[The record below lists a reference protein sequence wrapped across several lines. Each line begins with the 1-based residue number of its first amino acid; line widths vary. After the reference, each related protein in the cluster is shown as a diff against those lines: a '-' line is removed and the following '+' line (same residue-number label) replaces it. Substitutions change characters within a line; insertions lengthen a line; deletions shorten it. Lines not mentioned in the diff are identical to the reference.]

1 MTNDSATDGAV
12 LKKAAAQIEEYLEG
26 KRTSFNLPLDA
37 EGSEFATAAAFQ
49 KLFIP
54 SDATDQRAEDIQ
66 KFMTDY
72 GR

>member
-1 MTNDSATDGAV
+1 LYTGQSVADT
-12 LKKAAAQIEEYLEG
+12 L
-26 KRTSFNLPLDA
+26 
-37 EGSEFATAAAFQ
+37 EFATAAAFQ

-54 SDATDQRAEDIQ
+54 SDATDQREADIQ